1 MRVADRLLVSG
12 GVLTA
17 AAALLHVGIIIG
29 GPEWYRFFGAGER
42 MARMAA
48 RGSMQP
54 ALVTAIIAAILAVWS
69 LYAFSGAGVIRRLP
83 LLRLA
88 LTLIAAVYLA
98 RGLLG
103 VPAVMLVDDVYTN
116 ELREKLTF
124 MVVSSAICI
133 LLGLCYAIGA
143 ARTWQTASALGPE

>member
-1 MRVADRLLVSG
+1 MRNSDRLLVLG

-17 AAALLHVGIIIG
+17 GAALLHVGIIIG
-29 GPEWYRFFGAGER
+29 GPDWYRFFGAGER

-48 RGSMQP
+48 RGSTQP
-54 ALVTAIIAAILAVWS
+54 ALVTASIAAILGVWA

-83 LLRLA
+83 FLRLA

-98 RGLLG
+98 RGLFG
-103 VPAVMLVDDVYTN
+103 VPVVMLVDDVYTN
-116 ELREKLTF
+116 QLKAKLTF

-133 LLGLCYAIGA
+133 VLGVCYAIGA
-143 ARTWQTASALGPE
+143 ARVRRTSPARRPK

>member
-1 MRVADRLLVSG
+1 MWA
-12 GVLTA
+12 
-17 AAALLHVGIIIG
+17 
-29 GPEWYRFFGAGER
+29 
-42 MARMAA
+42 
-48 RGSMQP
+48 
-54 ALVTAIIAAILAVWS
+54 

-103 VPAVMLVDDVYTN
+103 VPAVLLVDDVYTN
-116 ELREKLTF
+116 QLKAKLTF

-133 LLGLCYAIGA
+133 VLGACYAIGA
-143 ARTWQTASALGPE
+143 ARVWKTAPALRPE